1 MKSEIFSQAIKEGR
15 SLRFYYQLKEII
27 LDPYFIFTEEDGT
40 KALYGKSY
48 STSRLTKFDFER
60 IVNIRLL
67 PLREVKPIMPV
78 SPLLN

>member
-15 SLRFYYQLKEII
+15 SVRFYYQLREVII
-27 LDPYFIFTEEDGT
+27 DPYFIFTEEDGT
-40 KALYGKSY
+40 KALYGRSY
-48 STSRLTKFDFER
+48 STSRFNKFDFER